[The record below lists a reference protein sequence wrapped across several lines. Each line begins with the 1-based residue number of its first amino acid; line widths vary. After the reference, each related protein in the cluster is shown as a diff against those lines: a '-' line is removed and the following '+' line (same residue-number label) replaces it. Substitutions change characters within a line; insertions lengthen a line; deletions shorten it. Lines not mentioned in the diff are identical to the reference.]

1 MNCKFK
7 IFPGEKHTEMWYAFS
22 MGKLREKK
30 QKNCIGK
37 KRVRKILLAGMLSA
51 AVTLSATEP
60 VIVRATTISEVEE
73 DIKNHQ
79 NQINE
84 INSQIAAYE
93 DEQDLIEEQIA
104 DLNAEIVNTM
114 ASIGLLEEQI
124 GLKETEIAEKEGQIG
139 DKTVRIE
146 ETETE
151 YYAAVEREES
161 QRQSM
166 IDCTRMMYENS
177 DETYI
182 SSIFS
187 GKGLSDVLNQM
198 DYVERVYEY
207 SMSRLDAFIETKNQ
221 VHDLWDRLELEKAEL
236 EQQKSGLEED
246 KAGLE
251 SDQAQ
256 LSELKADLDVKLAKK
271 KKESANYEA
280 EIKKAQKQA
289 AAAKKLL
296 QQDQQKL
303 KQLQTAQNAANMT
316 IATTDY
322 TAVIDGA
329 TGSELGKKIAK
340 YACQFIGNPY
350 VMGGTSLTNGA
361 DCSGFTY
368 RIYQDFG
375 YSIPRTSY
383 QQRSAGTSVSYDSAQ
398 PGDLICYDGHV
409 AMYIGNG
416 MIVHASSAKTGI
428 KVSRA
433 QYRTILAVRRIVQ

>member
-1 MNCKFK
+1 
-7 IFPGEKHTEMWYAFS
+7 MWYAFS

>member
-7 IFPGEKHTEMWYAFS
+7 IFPGEKHTEMWYAFF

-51 AVTLSATEP
+51 AVTLSAAEP

-383 QQRSAGTSVSYDSAQ
+383 QQRSTGTSVSYDSAQ